1 MPRIREYTTQ
11 TTADANIPSRRAQAE
26 DFGGGGGTYRFGQAL
41 QGVGQDMGN
50 GALFLA
56 QQESRDEVTDVH
68 TQLAKANAE
77 WTLHL
82 NESVQTAAPGDDT
95 IAPKFLERFDDYVS
109 KLGERYQ
116 TRNGRRA
123 FELGAAS
130 MRGAFAEQAF
140 GRQAQLAGVHA
151 KQQFQSALDASRN
164 ALVNDPSQFHRLLG
178 STHAALNDTEGSYV
192 RIPAE
197 QREPLNR
204 LAKEQLAYSAVQG
217 YMKLSPELAI
227 KQLNGGQWD
236 EYLDADKKTSLMR
249 GAEVEINRREAES
262 VRVNKEAERAEQEVI
277 IQRLA
282 ANKLTASDILQSNLR
297 PTGEGS
303 KEHFLNVLRTRSRE
317 VTEAPI
323 KTIPSVMLDLFTRI
337 HAADGDPGKITSEAE
352 LNNAYI
358 NKRLSFEDFNRLRKE
373 VADARTPDGEKLGK
387 RRTDF
392 VNGVAAQL
400 DKSNPLMG
408 KIDASDK
415 QQVYEFGYYVDRKIE
430 AYRKAGKDAHDLFDP
445 SSPDYLG
452 KPEVLA
458 GFQKTLAQSMKDYSD
473 GLRRQS
479 AGRPTGGVSPG
490 GKARQ
495 PGETVQQ
502 YLERTGTR

>member
-1 MPRIREYTTQ
+1 MPRIREYVSEEKLSG
-11 TTADANIPSRRAQAE
+11 AGIPGRRAQAE
-26 DFGGGGGTYRFGQAL
+26 DFGSGAGAYRFGQAL
-41 QGVGQDMGN
+41 QGVGQDMGQ

-68 TQLAKANAE
+68 TQLAKANAD

-82 NESVQTAAPGDDT
+82 NESVQSAAPGDDT
-95 IAPKFLERFDDYVS
+95 IAPKFLERFDDYLS

-123 FELGAAS
+123 FDLGAAS

-140 GRQAQLAGVHA
+140 GQQARLAGVHA

-164 ALVNDPSQFHRLLG
+164 ALVNDPSQFHRLLE
-178 STHAALNDTEGSYV
+178 STHAALNDTEGSYA

-236 EYLDADKKTSLMR
+236 EYLDADKKISLMR
-249 GAEVEINRREAES
+249 GAEVEISRREAES
-262 VRVNKEAERAEQEVI
+262 VRVSKEAERAEQEVI
-277 IQRLA
+277 IQKLA
-282 ANKLTASDILQSNLR
+282 ANKLTSMDVLQSNLR

-303 KEHFLNVLRTRSRE
+303 KEHFLNVLRTRSKE
-317 VTEAPI
+317 ATEAPI
-323 KTIPSVMLDLFTRI
+323 KTVPSVMLDLFTRI
-337 HAADGDPGKITSEAE
+337 HAPDGDPSKITSEAE

-373 VADARTPDGEKLGK
+373 VTDARTPEGEKLGK
-387 RRTDF
+387 RRSDF
-392 VNGVAAQL
+392 VQGVAAQI

-408 KIDASDK
+408 KIDASGK
-415 QQVYEFGYYVDRKIE
+415 QQVYEFSYYVDQQVD
-430 AYRKAGKDAHDLFDP
+430 AYRKAGKNPYDLFDP
-445 SSPDYLG
+445 SKPDYLG
-452 KPEVLA
+452 SPQVIS
-458 GFQKTLAQSMKDYSD
+458 GFQKTIQQSMKEYSD
-473 GLRRQS
+473 RLRQQPPGS
-479 AGRPTGGVSPG
+479 VSPA
-490 GKARQ
+490 KARQ